1 MKYVLFFISTYPDMC
16 TMLREMKTENWAG
29 MTSQLSEDIRNML
42 IDHNMNPDG
51 CPQPPQ
57 QLSIVRYPL
66 RLPEIPTIL
75 SWFSDVSIITI
86 IIRQIL
92 VRFISYENR

>member
-1 MKYVLFFISTYPDMC
+1 MC

-86 IIRQIL
+86 FIRVAQ
-92 VRFISYENR
+92 